1 MTSTSARSSSARP
14 PLDKLIEIIFNEYVT
29 SLTKSKRRAYR
40 LGRRAEAADE
50 TRRRIVEATARL
62 HAERGIADTSMKDI
76 AERAGVSV
84 GTVYHHFPTY
94 PDAIAACGA
103 YTDERVPA
111 PTEAIFEGAESRAE
125 RVARLAD
132 ALFDYYEHVPA
143 LASVRRDWHLA
154 ETLEQ
159 AVEQEAEN
167 RLTLAARAIGARK
180 RDRQTALVAA
190 LLDLDVYRALRR
202 QGFSTSRAAA
212 RIAALVNGWLEPSE
226 P

>member
-1 MTSTSARSSSARP
+1 MPISSKVR
-14 PLDKLIEIIFNEYVT
+14 
-29 SLTKSKRRAYR
+29 RRAYR

-103 YTDERVPA
+103 WTAERVPA
-111 PTEAIFEGAESRAE
+111 PTEAIFEGAVSRAE

-132 ALFDYYEHVPA
+132 ALFDYYEQIPA
-143 LASVRRDWHLA
+143 LASVRRDRHVA
-154 ETLEQ
+154 ESLEHFV
-159 AVEQEAEN
+159 AQEADN

-180 RDRQTALVAA
+180 RDSRAA
-190 LLDLDVYRALRR
+190 LLAALVDLDVYRALRR
-202 QGFSTSRAAA
+202 QGFSTTRAAA
-212 RIAALVNGWLEPSE
+212 RIAALVNGWLDTQKP
-226 P
+226 